1 LKEDAFPVKQ
11 AALDMRPFRCQIG
24 RMIRKFLIA
33 LCASLLT
40 LIGFG
45 HFEADAKRQKEA
57 PQARPAL
64 WLLADKDTKIYLFGT
79 IHLLPKGLAWRTAK
93 LEAAMAASDSLVLE
107 VAGLENREH
116 TAAVMM
122 KAAVT
127 RGLPPLVDRVP
138 ADKRPKLEQL
148 AKDAGVPLAYLD
160 VFENWAAAITLAVG
174 SLKDLGLEPD
184 EGAEEQLR
192 RAFTAAKK
200 PVTGLE
206 TAEQQFG
213 YFDNLSADAQQT
225 LLISTIDESSDAKV
239 EFEKMLGAWTT
250 GDEKKMALSFD
261 DELKLSPELFDV
273 LLKKRNANWA
283 QWIDD
288 RMDKPGTIFIGVGAG
303 HLAGPDSVQRM
314 LKTRGFKVKRVQ

>member
-1 LKEDAFPVKQ
+1 
-11 AALDMRPFRCQIG
+11 
-24 RMIRKFLIA
+24 MIRKFLIA
-33 LCASLLT
+33 LCASLLM

-45 HFEADAKRQKEA
+45 HFAADAKRKA
-57 PQARPAL
+57 DATPPARPAL
-64 WLLADKDTKIYLFGT
+64 WVLADKDTTIYLFGT
-79 IHLLPKGLAWRTAK
+79 IHLLPKGLAWRSPK
-93 LEAAMAASDSLVLE
+93 LEAAMTKSDSLVLE

-122 KAAVT
+122 KAAIT
-127 RGLPPLVDRVP
+127 RGLPPLVERVP

-148 AKDAGVPLAYLD
+148 ASDAGVPLGYLD
-160 VFENWAAAITLAVG
+160 IFEDWAAAITLAVG
-174 SLKDLGLEPD
+174 SLKDLGLDPD
-184 EGAEEQLR
+184 DGAEELLR
-192 RAFTAAKK
+192 RTFTTAKK
-200 PVTGLE
+200 PIAGLE

-213 YFDNLSADAQQT
+213 YFDNLSPKAQT
-225 LLISTIDESSDAKV
+225 ALLISTIDESSDAKV
-239 EFEKMLGAWTT
+239 EFEKMLKAWSA

-261 DELKLSPELFDV
+261 DELKLSPELFEV

-314 LKTRGFKVKRVQ
+314 LRTRGFKVKRVQ